1 MVINLYVGKKKKEKG
16 DSMKAKIIRVKKHW
30 EIHIYNTLDEL
41 IDRIHVTALELSIKE
56 KAEE

>member
-1 MVINLYVGKKKKEKG
+1 
-16 DSMKAKIIRVKKHW
+16 MKAKIIRVKKHW